1 MAIKNLEAIAKA
13 LRIDP
18 AKLLE
23 ASKSDQEVEVEVPAD
38 LVVMTKAEQE
48 TRENSLKSTNIGIG
62 KEIIIK
68 ELKQK
73 EGLEFEGKDPE
84 KFITEYKAKILKD
97 ANISVDEKVRERD
110 KTIEGLRKNL
120 GERDTEITTLK
131 TKASQA
137 EADSKLLGL
146 LPKERA
152 SILTDQQ
159 YLSLIKQEYELT
171 EHEGKP
177 AVKNLKTGEIEKDKT
192 TLAPLDP
199 AVVVK
204 GHFEGAKWIATPG
217 ADDKKTG
224 PGGRGASDSTNTGG
238 ITNMKQFKD
247 HAKAQGWNLNGQ
259 QAQAELNKITTA
271 NPNFDFS
278 TAE

>member
-23 ASKSDQEVEVEVPAD
+23 AAKSDQEVEVEVPAD

-48 TRENSLKSTNIGIG
+48 TRENSLKSTNIGVG

-84 KFITEYKAKILKD
+84 KFIAEYKAKILKD
-97 ANISVDEKVRERD
+97 ANISVDDKVRERD

-131 TKASQA
+131 TKATQA
-137 EADSKLLGL
+137 EADAKMLGYF
-146 LPKERA
+146 PKDRN
-152 SILTDQQ
+152 SILTDKQ
-159 YLSLIKQEYELT
+159 YLNLLKDEYELT

-192 TLAPLDP
+192 TLAPLEP
-199 AVVVK
+199 ATVIK
-204 GHFEGAKWIATPG
+204 GHFEGAKWVATPS
-217 ADDKKTG
+217 DQKPG

-238 ITNMKQFKD
+238 ITTMKQFKE
-247 HAKAQGWNLNGQ
+247 HATAQGWNLNGE
-259 QAQAELNKITTA
+259 QARAELNKITTA
-271 NPNFDFS
+271 NPNFDFN
-278 TAE
+278 TQ